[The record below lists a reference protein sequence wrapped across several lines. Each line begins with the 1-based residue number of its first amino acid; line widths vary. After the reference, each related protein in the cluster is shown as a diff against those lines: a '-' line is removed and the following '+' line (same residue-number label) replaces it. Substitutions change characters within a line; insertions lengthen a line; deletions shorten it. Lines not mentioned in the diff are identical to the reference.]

1 MIMLFLAPAMSPIV
15 SAGGDTSARTTP
27 DFSVSLFTLDGAGS
41 VTDGTGIEVENATH
55 VARIIVSN
63 SGSADGVASV
73 SLVHRGSPLAGE
85 TIVKTVNLG
94 NIPSTSSS
102 NPVLI
107 AWTAS
112 PGDLQTLFARVI
124 AQTNDPNS
132 ANDEKRIDFNVS
144 SPPFMKGYVTG
155 DSIPEPSGG
164 SSIARIAN
172 NAQEFN
178 ATVINIGVKDI
189 SAVFEL
195 EFIDTLDPSNV
206 KTFWSGELILS
217 PGSLYIPAASENL
230 STSFNGGAMAGI
242 WSLTAKVIYNG
253 TGSWTDEDIV
263 QQRNVE
269 FSDYIAEISTPAD
282 RTTEPGLTTTL
293 TFIVTNKGINSD
305 SFAISVSSV
314 LGWNQPHSPSPSTDP
329 FAPGASTTILVPVA
343 VPSNA
348 LRSQS
353 DTITVNLVSAG
364 GSYTLSSTA
373 RVMAG
378 ELFEATI
385 VMPPTTTMVT
395 PGKEVNFTATLT
407 NTGNVHGSFS
417 LTAGLSVNA
426 TNWSVELSTPFT
438 GIVNA
443 SEVIIFEVSI
453 TVPPIQQPLDSSEYN
468 RAGDVLNVWV
478 QAMPSEGGLP
488 STSMSQIEVRPV
500 IVVDP
505 GLNGEQLELTAEEV
519 IAAKNGFGWDELLPL
534 SVEVRHN
541 LDGALSN
548 TIDSVL
554 TVGNLSFS
562 PLNSGGFSEA
572 DRWSTNLSP
581 WSFTGMSLGDSGTT
595 SLGIQGPYDDYPLA
609 GTITIPVTATP
620 TLNGPTIPNVLISE
634 VTRNMTIV
642 VPSIQDAEIIDTG
655 PFDVPLGE
663 AKSHDL
669 AFANTGND
677 LTSYRLTILDD
688 LPNGWIASL
697 NTSTSTS
704 NTIDDLSADVADY
717 PLQGNSHIANFR
729 LTVTTDPFAPA
740 YTIQPINIKIEDK
753 DTGLLI
759 GVETVDIR
767 VGPFI
772 NATLTP
778 TNQTVP
784 INASQMETPLTRV
797 YVTNTGNAP
806 ATYSIWLDES
816 QSGDVDFSLE
826 TPNQIIIAPGIEDS
840 IKIRMSAAADAD
852 SDSFYMATVWV
863 STDTGVNLSADIV
876 ANVSEQRSL
885 LIDAPEQMG
894 ILPGQEQVV
903 NFTVTNLGNL
913 AENFDVIAS
922 VEGGWDVVPETQS
935 MSLIKDQVIQ
945 GSVTVTVPEIS
956 EAEGLDDGSVHN
968 LTIRLA
974 YPSTNITAGIANV
987 ELVISPMFMLEV
999 RDWSYEMEFSRQTNR
1014 TWEATIVNVGN
1025 KDVTVNVSYE
1035 IFKSGFDISSDPSLD
1050 IYSDD
1055 WVFVSGP
1062 SQLTL
1067 PRNSNVTFEFI
1078 ILSDDATPDLDLT
1091 SNLVVTL
1098 TPQDTSVEGIEYLNT
1113 TLVMSRFFKIS
1124 DYVLQPPQDG
1134 GPVEVNMIYSHIPRG
1149 PSTSVAYE
1157 FELCSATR
1165 LFDFDANG
1173 LDEANYPWTFTLLI
1187 DEVNGSV
1194 TTHSLPL
1201 INVDCG
1207 LTSGNNR
1214 YTLPVSTAWNP
1225 NLIRI
1230 SVDMPDKPNL
1240 ITEDGWD
1247 LKFKLF
1253 HPDENAG
1260 YTESFEET
1268 FRFELDVYAD
1278 PAVKRVWISEGTF
1291 QEGTD
1296 SVLSA
1301 TIRNEGTSQA
1311 LIFEVDAIC
1320 SGSTINTSP
1329 MPITQLG
1336 PDEEITVEWNLTT
1349 DKIDWWAQSIDGTCV
1364 VELDT
1369 TFLSKNVVG
1378 NDRLVYEDEV
1388 YSWSPDQSSSFV
1400 AFVVFTLLSLI
1411 LGRLTG
1417 QNEKFRLF
1425 AVYSGILGLGFAFH
1439 LINVLFWGPFVLL
1452 VAALMVWKMTWSS
1465 TDEFRLIHEDYQ
1477 RARKGVS
1484 TLYADHFQA
1493 LADSRRQ
1500 LRVILSLPL
1509 LGMLGVVLGIPPQ
1522 LEMNKS
1528 NLISLVGYVG
1538 IVTIGVWILV
1548 KRADSLYGGLYGR
1561 LTDIEV
1567 KATRIERDL
1576 SDPARL
1582 LNDLANE
1589 GIDLSEIFDEAPIG
1603 SDSNLLDNLNIDG
1616 ILGDEEVRDDA

>member
-1 MIMLFLAPAMSPIV
+1 MLFLAPAMSPIV
-15 SAGGDTSARTTP
+15 SAGEGTSARSSP
-27 DFSVSLFTLDGAGS
+27 DFSVSVFTLDGAGS
-41 VTDGTGIEVENATH
+41 VDYGTSMEVENATH

-63 SGSADGVASV
+63 SGPADGETSV

-94 NIPSTSSS
+94 NIPKTSSS

-112 PGDLQTLFARVI
+112 PGDLQTLFARVVPL
-124 AQTNDPNS
+124 TNDPNS
-132 ANDEKRIDFNVS
+132 ANDEKRLDFNVS
-144 SPPFMKGYVTG
+144 SPPFMKGDALG
-155 DSIPEPSGG
+155 DSVPLPAGG
-164 SSIARIAN
+164 STVARIAN
-172 NAQEFN
+172 SAQVFN
-178 ATVINIGVKDI
+178 ATVINNGIKDI

-195 EFIDTLDPSNV
+195 EFIDAADPGNV
-206 KTFWSGELILS
+206 KTFWSGEIILS
-217 PGSLYIPAASENL
+217 PGSLYVPAVSENL
-230 STSFNGGAMAGI
+230 STSFDGGSMAGV
-242 WSLTAKVIYNG
+242 WGLTAKVIFNG
-253 TGSWTDEDIV
+253 TGSWTDSDIV

-269 FSDYIAEISTPAD
+269 FSDYISELSTPAD

-293 TFIVTNKGINSD
+293 TFIVTNKGIESD
-305 SFAISVSSV
+305 SFNIVVSSV
-314 LGWNQPHSPSPSTDP
+314 LGWNQPHSPSPGTGVFS
-329 FAPGASTTILVPVA
+329 PGASATILVPVT

-348 LRSQS
+348 LRSQIE
-353 DTITVNLVSAG
+353 TITIDLQSVEDG
-364 GSYTLSSTA
+364 YTLTSTA

-385 VMPPTTTMVT
+385 AMPVTTTSVT

-407 NTGNVHGSFS
+407 NTGNVPGTFS

-426 TNWSVELSTPFT
+426 SNWSVELSTPFT
-438 GIVNA
+438 GVVND

-453 TVPPIQQPLDSSEYN
+453 TVPAIQKPLDISEYN

-478 QAMPSEGGLP
+478 QAMPSNGGLP
-488 STSMSQIEVRPV
+488 STSTSQIEVRPV

-548 TIDSVL
+548 TVDSVL
-554 TVGNLSFS
+554 TVGNITFA

-581 WSFTGMSLGDSGTT
+581 WSFTGMSLGDSSTT

-609 GTITIPVTATP
+609 GTVTIAVTATP
-620 TLNGPTIPNVLISE
+620 TLNGPPIPNVLVSE
-634 VTRNMTIV
+634 VTRNMTIII
-642 VPSIQDAEIIDTG
+642 PSIQDAKVIDTG

-663 AKSHDL
+663 AKWHDL

-677 LTSYRLTILDD
+677 LTSYRLSILDD

-697 NTSTSTS
+697 NTTTSTS
-704 NTIDDLSADVADY
+704 NTIDDLPADVADY
-717 PLQGNSHIANFR
+717 PLLGNSHITDFR

-753 DTGLLI
+753 DTGVLI

-784 INASQMETPLTRV
+784 INTSQMETPLTRV

-826 TPNQIIIAPGIEDS
+826 TPNQIIIAPGIQDS

-852 SDSFYMATVWV
+852 SDTFYMATVWV
-863 STDTGVNLSADIV
+863 STDTGVNLSANIV
-876 ANVSEQRSL
+876 ANVSQQRSL

-922 VEGGWDVVPETQS
+922 VEGGWEVVPESQS
-935 MSLIKDQVIQ
+935 MTLIKDQVIQ
-945 GSVTVTVPEIS
+945 GSVTVTVPELS

-974 YPSTNITAGIANV
+974 YPSTNLTAGMANV
-987 ELVISPMFMLEV
+987 ELIISPMFMLEV
-999 RDWSYEMEFSRQTNR
+999 RDWPDEMEFSRESNR
-1014 TWEATIVNVGN
+1014 TWEVTIVNVGN
-1025 KDVTVNVSYE
+1025 KDVTVDVTYK
-1035 IFKSGFDISSDPSLD
+1035 IFKSGFGLEDEPSPD

-1055 WVFVSGP
+1055 WAFALGP
-1062 SQLTL
+1062 SQITL
-1067 PRNSNVTFEFI
+1067 PRNSNVSFEFLI
-1078 ILSDDATPDLDLT
+1078 RADDTTPDLDLT

-1134 GPVEVNMIYSHIPRG
+1134 GPVEVGMIYSHIPRG

-1187 DEVNGSV
+1187 DEINGSV
-1194 TTHSLPL
+1194 TSHSLPL

-1207 LTSGNNR
+1207 QTSGDNR

-1260 YTESFEET
+1260 YTESFNET

-1311 LIFEVDAIC
+1311 LIFEVDASC
-1320 SGSTINTSP
+1320 SGTTINTSP

-1336 PDEEITVEWNLTT
+1336 PDEEVTVQWDLTT

-1364 VELDT
+1364 IELDT

-1400 AFVVFTLLSLI
+1400 AFVIFTLLSLI

-1439 LINVLFWGPFVLL
+1439 LINILFWGPFVLL
-1452 VAALMVWKMTWSS
+1452 VAALMVWKMAWSS

-1500 LRVILSLPL
+1500 LRIILSLPL
-1509 LGMLGVVLGIPPQ
+1509 LGMLAVVLGIPPQ
-1522 LEMNKS
+1522 LEMDKS
-1528 NLISLVGYVG
+1528 NLISLGGYVG

-1589 GIDLSEIFDEAPIG
+1589 GIDLSEIFDESSTP
-1603 SDSNLLDNLNIDG
+1603 SDSNMLDNLNIDA

>member
-1 MIMLFLAPAMSPIV
+1 MLFLAPAMSPIV
-15 SAGGDTSARTTP
+15 SAGEGTSARSNA

-41 VTDGTGIEVENATH
+41 VDYGTSMEVENATH
-55 VARIIVSN
+55 VARIVVSN
-63 SGSADGVASV
+63 SGSVDGSTSV
-73 SLVHRGSPLAGE
+73 SLVHRGTPLAGE

-94 NIPSTSSS
+94 NIPMTSSS

-112 PGDLQTLFARVI
+112 PGDLQTLFARVVP
-124 AQTNDPNS
+124 QSPDPNS
-132 ANDEKRIDFNVS
+132 ANDEKRLDFNVS
-144 SPPFMKGYVTG
+144 SPPFMKGDALG
-155 DSIPEPSGG
+155 DSVPLPTGG

-172 NAQEFN
+172 SAQVFN
-178 ATVINIGVKDI
+178 ATVINNGIKDI

-195 EFIDTLDPSNV
+195 EFINVADPSNV
-206 KTFWSGELILS
+206 KTFWSGEIILS
-217 PGSLYIPAASENL
+217 PGSLYVPAVSENL
-230 STSFNGGAMAGI
+230 STSFNGGSMAGV

-253 TGSWTDEDIV
+253 TGGWTDSDIV
-263 QQRNVE
+263 QQRDVE
-269 FSDYIAEISTPAD
+269 FSDYISVLSTPAD

-293 TFIVTNKGINSD
+293 TFIVTNKGLNSD
-305 SFAISVSSV
+305 SFSIAVSSV
-314 LGWNQPHSPSPSTDP
+314 LGWNQPHSPSPSTNV
-329 FAPGASTTILVPVA
+329 FAPGASATILVPVT

-348 LRSQS
+348 LRSQI
-353 DTITVNLVSAG
+353 DTITVDLVSVG
-364 GSYTLSSTA
+364 GSYTLTSTA

-385 VMPPTTTMVT
+385 TMPATTTSVT

-407 NTGNVHGSFS
+407 NTGNVPGTFS
-417 LTAGLSVNA
+417 LSAGLSVNA
-426 TNWSVELSTPFT
+426 SNWSVELSTPFT
-438 GIVNA
+438 GLVND
-443 SEVIIFEVSI
+443 SEVITFEVSI
-453 TVPPIQQPLDSSEYN
+453 TVPPIQKPLDLSEYN

-478 QAMPSEGGLP
+478 QAMSSNGGLP
-488 STSMSQIEVRPV
+488 STSTSQIEVRPV

-505 GLNGEQLELTAEEV
+505 GLNGEQLELTAQEV
-519 IAAKNGFGWDELLPL
+519 IDAKNGLGWDYLLPL

-541 LDGALSN
+541 LDGVLSN
-548 TIDSVL
+548 TVDSVL
-554 TVGNLSFS
+554 TVGNLSFE

-572 DRWSTNLSP
+572 KRWSTNLSP
-581 WSFTGMSLGDSGTT
+581 WSFTGMSLGDSSTT

-609 GTITIPVTATP
+609 GTLTIPLTATP
-620 TLNGPTIPNVLISE
+620 TLNGPTIPNVLVSD
-634 VTRNMTIV
+634 VTRNMTIII
-642 VPSIQDAEIIDTG
+642 PSIRDAEIIDIG

-663 AKSHDL
+663 PKWHDL

-677 LTSYRLTILDD
+677 LTSYQLSILDD
-688 LPNGWIASL
+688 LPNGWVASL
-697 NTSTSTS
+697 NTTTTTS
-704 NTIDDLSADVADY
+704 NTIDNLPADVADGVSS
-717 PLQGNSHIANFR
+717 GNSHITNFR
-729 LTVTTDPFAPA
+729 LTVTTDPFAEA

-753 DTGLLI
+753 DTGMLI

-772 NATLTP
+772 NATLSP

-784 INASQMETPLTRV
+784 INTSQMETPLTRV

-806 ATYSIWLDES
+806 TTYSIWLDES
-816 QSGDVDFSLE
+816 QSGAVDFSLE
-826 TPNQIIIAPGIEDS
+826 SPNQIIIAPGSQDS

-863 STDTGVNLSADIV
+863 STDTGVNLSANIV

-885 LIDAPEQMG
+885 LIDAPQQMG

-922 VEGGWDVVPETQS
+922 VEGGWEVVPESQS
-935 MSLIKDQVIQ
+935 MTLIKDQVIQ

-956 EAEGLDDGSVHN
+956 EVEGLDDGSIHN

-974 YPSTNITAGIANV
+974 YPSTDLTAGIANV
-987 ELVISPMFMLEV
+987 KLVISPMFMLEV
-999 RDWSYEMEFSRQTNR
+999 RDWPYEMEFSRESNR

-1025 KDVTVNVSYE
+1025 KDVTVDVEYK
-1035 IFKSGFDISSDPSLD
+1035 IFKSGFDLDDEPSSD

-1055 WVFVSGP
+1055 WILALGP
-1062 SQLTL
+1062 SQITL
-1067 PRNSNVTFEFI
+1067 PRNSNVSFEFLI
-1078 ILSDDATPDLDLT
+1078 RATDITPDLDLT

-1098 TPQDTSVEGIEYLNT
+1098 TPQDTSVEGVEYLNT

-1134 GPVEVNMIYSHIPRG
+1134 GPVEVNMLYSHIPRG

-1194 TTHSLPL
+1194 TSYSLPL

-1207 LTSGNNR
+1207 ETTGGNR

-1260 YTESFEET
+1260 YTESFNET

-1278 PAVKRVWISEGTF
+1278 PAVKRVWISEGTL

-1311 LIFEVDAIC
+1311 LIFAVEATC
-1320 SGSTINTSP
+1320 SGSTINTVP

-1336 PDEEITVEWNLTT
+1336 PDEETTVQWNLTT
-1349 DKIDWWAQSIDGTCV
+1349 EKIDWWAQSIDGTCIV
-1364 VELDT
+1364 QIDPL
-1369 TFLSKNVVG
+1369 FLSKNVAG
-1378 NDRLVYEDEV
+1378 NDKLVYEDEV

-1439 LINVLFWGPFVLL
+1439 LINILFWGPFILL
-1452 VAALMVWKMTWSS
+1452 VAALMVWKMAWSS

-1500 LRVILSLPL
+1500 LRIILSLPL

-1522 LEMNKS
+1522 LEMNKA
-1528 NLISLVGYVG
+1528 NLISLGGYVG
-1538 IVTIGVWILV
+1538 IVTIGVWVLV

-1589 GIDLSEIFDEAPIG
+1589 GIDLSEIFDETITA
-1603 SDSNLLDNLNIDG
+1603 SDSNMLDNLHIDA

>member
-1 MIMLFLAPAMSPIV
+1 MLFLAPAMSPIV
-15 SAGGDTSARTTP
+15 SAGEGTSARSSP
-27 DFSVSLFTLDGAGS
+27 DFSVSAFTLDGAGS
-41 VTDGTGIEVENATH
+41 VDYGTSMEVENATH
-55 VARIIVSN
+55 VARIVVSN
-63 SGSADGVASV
+63 SGSADGVTSV
-73 SLVHRGSPLAGE
+73 SLVHRGTPLAGE

-94 NIPSTSSS
+94 NIPKTSSS

-112 PGDLQTLFARVI
+112 PGDLQTLFARVVPL
-124 AQTNDPNS
+124 TNDPNS
-132 ANDEKRIDFNVS
+132 ANDEKRLDFNVS
-144 SPPFMKGYVTG
+144 SPPFMKGDVLG
-155 DSIPEPSGG
+155 DSVPLPTGG

-172 NAQEFN
+172 SARVFN
-178 ATVINIGVKDI
+178 TTVINNGIKDL

-195 EFIDTLDPSNV
+195 EFINVADPSNV
-206 KTFWSGELILS
+206 KTFWSGEIILS
-217 PGSLYIPAASENL
+217 PGSLYVPAVSENL
-230 STSFNGGAMAGI
+230 STSFSGGSMAGV
-242 WSLTAKVIYNG
+242 WGLTAKVIFNG
-253 TGSWTDEDIV
+253 TGGWTDSDIV

-269 FSDYIAEISTPAD
+269 FSDYISDLSTPAD

-293 TFIVTNKGINSD
+293 TFIVTNKGIESD
-305 SFAISVSSV
+305 SFSITVSSV
-314 LGWNQPHSPSPSTDP
+314 LGWNQPHSPSISTDV
-329 FAPGASTTILVPVA
+329 FSPGASETILVPVT

-348 LRSQS
+348 LRSQIE
-353 DTITVNLVSAG
+353 TITLDLQSVEDG
-364 GSYTLSSTA
+364 YTLTSTA

-385 VMPPTTTMVT
+385 TMPATTTSVT

-407 NTGNVHGSFS
+407 NTGNVPGTFS

-426 TNWSVELSTPFT
+426 SNWSVELSTPFT
-438 GIVNA
+438 GLVND
-443 SEVIIFEVSI
+443 SETITFEVSI
-453 TVPPIQQPLDSSEYN
+453 TVPPIQQPLDLSEYN

-478 QAMPSEGGLP
+478 QAMSSTGGLP
-488 STSMSQIEVRPV
+488 STSTNQIEVRPV

-519 IAAKNGFGWDELLPL
+519 IAAKNGLGWDYLLPL

-541 LDGALSN
+541 LDGVLSN
-548 TIDSVL
+548 TVDSVL
-554 TVGNLSFS
+554 TVENITFV

-581 WSFTGMSLGDSGTT
+581 WSFTGMSLGDSSTT

-609 GTITIPVTATP
+609 GTVTIAVTATP
-620 TLNGPTIPNVLISE
+620 TLNGPLIPNVLVSE
-634 VTRNMTIV
+634 VTRNMTIII
-642 VPSIQDAEIIDTG
+642 PSIQDAEIIDKG

-663 AKSHDL
+663 PKWHDL

-677 LTSYRLTILDD
+677 LTSYQLSILDD
-688 LPNGWIASL
+688 LPNGWVASL
-697 NTSTSTS
+697 NTTTTTS
-704 NTIDDLSADVADY
+704 NTIDNLPADVADGASS
-717 PLQGNSHIANFR
+717 GNSHITNFR
-729 LTVTTDPFAPA
+729 LTVTTDPFAEA

-753 DTGLLI
+753 DTGMLI

-772 NATLTP
+772 NATLSP

-784 INASQMETPLTRV
+784 INTSQMETPLTRV

-806 ATYSIWLDES
+806 TTYSIWLDES
-816 QSGDVDFSLE
+816 QSGAVDFSLE
-826 TPNQIIIAPGIEDS
+826 SPNQIIIAPGIQDS
-840 IKIRMSAAADAD
+840 IKIRMSAADDAD

-863 STDTGVNLSADIV
+863 STDTGVNLSANIV

-885 LIDAPEQMG
+885 LIDAPQQMG

-922 VEGGWDVVPETQS
+922 VEGGWEVVPESQS
-935 MSLIKDQVIQ
+935 MTLIKDQVIQ

-956 EAEGLDDGSVHN
+956 EVEGLDDGSVHN

-974 YPSTNITAGIANV
+974 YPSTNLTAGLANV

-999 RDWSYEMEFSRQTNR
+999 RDWPYEMEFSRESNR

-1025 KDVTVNVSYE
+1025 KDVTVNVEYK
-1035 IFKSGFDISSDPSLD
+1035 IFKSGFDLDDEPSSD

-1055 WVFVSGP
+1055 WILALGP
-1062 SQLTL
+1062 SQITL
-1067 PRNSNVTFEFI
+1067 PRNSNVSFEFLI
-1078 ILSDDATPDLDLT
+1078 RATDITPDLDLT

-1098 TPQDTSVEGIEYLNT
+1098 TPQDTSVEGVEYLNT

-1134 GPVEVNMIYSHIPRG
+1134 GPVEVNMLYSHIPRG

-1194 TTHSLPL
+1194 TSYSLPL

-1207 LTSGNNR
+1207 ETTGDNR

-1260 YTESFEET
+1260 YTESFNET

-1278 PAVKRVWISEGTF
+1278 PAVKRVWISEGTL

-1311 LIFEVDAIC
+1311 LIFAVEATC
-1320 SGSTINTSP
+1320 SGSTINTAP

-1336 PDEEITVEWNLTT
+1336 PDEETTVQWNLTT
-1349 DKIDWWAQSIDGTCV
+1349 EKIDWWAQSIDGTCIV
-1364 VELDT
+1364 QIDPL
-1369 TFLSKNVVG
+1369 FLSKNVAG
-1378 NDRLVYEDEV
+1378 NDKLVYEDEV

-1400 AFVVFTLLSLI
+1400 AFVIFTLLSLI

-1439 LINVLFWGPFVLL
+1439 LINVLFWGPLVLL
-1452 VAALMVWKMTWSS
+1452 VAALMVWKMAWSS

-1509 LGMLGVVLGIPPQ
+1509 LGMLAVVLGIPPQ
-1522 LEMNKS
+1522 LEMDKS
-1528 NLISLVGYVG
+1528 NLISLGGYVG

-1589 GIDLSEIFDEAPIG
+1589 GIDLSEIFDESSPQ
-1603 SDSNLLDNLNIDG
+1603 SDSNMLDNLNIDA